1 MLDKN
6 KEKKKRKERRKPMLR
21 PARFTKKPLTHERKG
36 ENETMTNIKLRDAE
50 RILKKNGWTRA
61 YISGDHY
68 HYTNGKRRLQLPF
81 HVNRGYECNARIW
94 KARCKE
100 YNIHD

>member
-21 PARFTKKPLTHERKG
+21 PARL
-36 ENETMTNIKLRDAE
+36 TNIKLRDAE

-61 YISGDHY
+61 YISGDYY